1 MNEAMSHLR
10 HRMYHHNQGC
20 TNGQQNNVVTGHKR
34 QDVLGYTFLKQKELF
49 RQFSSRLAKGFASV
63 KKILCFTR
71 LNICNWPNIHTDS
84 GTHRFLKT
92 SIPFCILGADLP
104 GNFPRDVSIINHGC
118 HLQKWLLAVL
128 RVLCIWCVPACRR
141 LFALAELKLGK
152 GDRPLIIRR
161 RNRPDTPGNKRDH

>member
-1 MNEAMSHLR
+1 MRINQNLYRSHFLAELLR
-10 HRMYHHNQGC
+10 
-20 TNGQQNNVVTGHKR
+20 
-34 QDVLGYTFLKQKELF
+34 E
-49 RQFSSRLAKGFASV
+49 FSSTLAKGFAR
-63 KKILCFTR
+63 ILE
-71 LNICNWPNIHTDS
+71 IHTDS

-104 GNFPRDVSIINHGC
+104 SNFPRDVSIINHGC
-118 HLQKWLLAVL
+118 HLQKRLLAVL

-161 RNRPDTPGNKRDH
+161 HNRPGYFCFFSILYANCRYT